1 MMRPARRTGGL
12 QRKFFFALLI
22 VGIVPGSAAL
32 WATYLFSTAS
42 LKQAIGEGFQ
52 EIARSTAIRLAAA
65 VDNEIDRAIRL
76 ALVPLHVRQP
86 VMLANQRERHTFDAA
101 SQRPSPGPPLRD
113 HAAPAAVAAIVR
125 YLEEWARESGHYVRV
140 TIADRQG
147 IVVASTDPLLPLQQT
162 DQVWW

>member
-1 MMRPARRTGGL
+1 M
-12 QRKFFFALLI
+12 
-22 VGIVPGSAAL
+22 PGSAAL

-52 EIARSTAIRLAAA
+52 EIARSTAIRLAA

-86 VMLANQRERHTFDAA
+86 VILANRRERGSFDPARP
-101 SQRPSPGPPLRD
+101 RPSPDPQQRD
-113 HAAPAAVAAIVR
+113 HAAHAAVASIVR

-140 TIADRQG
+140 TIADQQG
-147 IVVASTDPLLPLQQT
+147 RVVASTDPLLPLQQT
-162 DQVWW
+162 DQVWGREAMRAVPGTSMSAA